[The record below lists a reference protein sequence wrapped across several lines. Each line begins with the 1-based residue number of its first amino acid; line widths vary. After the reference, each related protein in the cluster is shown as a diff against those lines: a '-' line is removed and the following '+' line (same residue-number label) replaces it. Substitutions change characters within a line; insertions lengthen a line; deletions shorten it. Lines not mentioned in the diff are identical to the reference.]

1 MKDPKTAIAVLEQL
15 NSLGIMIAVDDF
27 GTGYSSLSYL
37 KHLPISEL
45 KIDKSFIAD
54 IPENEDDM
62 AIVESIIAISRTLKL
77 DLIAEGV
84 ETQEQK
90 EFLLSKGCEKI
101 QGYLYARPMPPEEVS
116 KLLGSYLEYVP
127 VNLA

>member
-1 MKDPKTAIAVLEQL
+1 MAIAILEQL

-45 KIDKSFIAD
+45 KIDKSFIMD
-54 IPENEDDM
+54 IPGNEDDM
-62 AIVESIIAISRTLKL
+62 AIVDSIIAISKSLKL

-84 ETQEQK
+84 ETEEQK
-90 EFLLSKGCEKI
+90 EFLFSKGCNKV
-101 QGYLYARPMPPEEVS
+101 QGYLYARPMPAKEVTE
-116 KLLGSYLEYVP
+116 LLSSYLEYVP
-127 VNLA
+127 ANLA